1 VGFHYTYLK
10 ECHFHFL
17 VASRQVGF
25 AICAL
30 QVHHVLPPLAGEG
43 GGGENEKNAKR
54 KKKINHGSWSRAASL
69 SDDRVIELILLRSSF
84 RIPPVVLRDERP
96 PCPLLYQRRW
106 LKRQRARKSLWAP
119 KPKPPPDVIAIE
131 APIDGTKAGCTCH
144 PAIMSPHYRRPFT
157 QYPTHLDAPSPL
169 SLNLDTAA
177 TSSVATALLDPALMA
192 NFAINPEPFIPPAMV
207 LEDGGP
213 HRRAWTMGYL
223 RGGDNK
229 THESYAITIAQGN
242 EDLTAAQRHHLLHD
256 ITHYINVLVWQLVRS
271 LALHPH
277 GIGIFRL
284 RNACERDTL
293 VSLGPHFIGP
303 RQINFVPHNEAP
315 MNFKTCTSTRKCW
328 VMLLGYTLDLKE
340 APILTQV

>member
-1 VGFHYTYLK
+1 
-10 ECHFHFL
+10 
-17 VASRQVGF
+17 
-25 AICAL
+25 
-30 QVHHVLPPLAGEG
+30 
-43 GGGENEKNAKR
+43 
-54 KKKINHGSWSRAASL
+54 
-69 SDDRVIELILLRSSF
+69 
-84 RIPPVVLRDERP
+84 
-96 PCPLLYQRRW
+96 
-106 LKRQRARKSLWAP
+106 
-119 KPKPPPDVIAIE
+119 
-131 APIDGTKAGCTCH
+131 
-144 PAIMSPHYRRPFT
+144 
-157 QYPTHLDAPSPL
+157 
-169 SLNLDTAA
+169 
-177 TSSVATALLDPALMA
+177 MA

-340 APILTQV
+340 GPILTQVWAHLAKVLHWNNEDTSLSRVLLKILVEDTLDIPRSQVFKMRWASDGDGKSWIVSVYIFNSDIIGAGPADEDDPLPHNGNPHPFHNPILPGEQQMVENLADQFMENLPQQVIQMDIHDQ